1 MPKITIPLLKEMKER
16 QEKITM
22 LTAYD
27 FPQALMVDEAG
38 IEVVLVGD
46 SLGMVVLGYE
56 DTLKVTTEDVIYH
69 SRAVSRALKNA
80 LLVADMPFLSYQVSK
95 KEAIYNAGRLIQ
107 EGGAQAVKV
116 EGGGAMIKR
125 VKAIV
130 EAGIA
135 VMGHLGLTP
144 QMVNQFGGFKVQ
156 GKKEEQAKKIIDDAL
171 ALEDAGAFSLV
182 LECVPA
188 DLAKEI
194 TSRLQIPVIGI
205 GAGPYCDGQVLV
217 FHDLLGLF
225 PRLTP
230 KFVRR
235 YAELYPEIL
244 KALQDYKQEVKE
256 GLFPTQEHSF

>member
-1 MPKITIPLLKEMKER
+1 MKER
-16 QEKITM
+16 QEKIAM

-69 SRAVSRALKNA
+69 TKAVARALKNA

-116 EGGGAMIKR
+116 EGGGAMTKR
-125 VKAIV
+125 VKEIV

-156 GKKEEQAKKIIDDAL
+156 GKKEEQAKKIMEDAL
-171 ALEDAGAFSLV
+171 ALENAGAFSLV

-188 DLAKEI
+188 ELAKEI

-235 YAELYPEIL
+235 YAELYPEII

-256 GLFPTQEHSF
+256 GLFPAQEHSF

>member
-1 MPKITIPLLKEMKER
+1 MPKITIPLLKEMKEQ
-16 QEKITM
+16 QEKIAM

-69 SRAVSRALKNA
+69 TKAVARALKNA

-125 VKAIV
+125 VKEIV

-156 GKKEEQAKKIIDDAL
+156 GKEEEQAKKIMEDAL
-171 ALEDAGAFSLV
+171 ALENAGAFSLV

-188 DLAKEI
+188 ELAKEI
-194 TSRLQIPVIGI
+194 TSRLRIPVIGI

-244 KALQDYKQEVKE
+244 KALQDYKQDVKE
-256 GLFPTQEHSF
+256 GIFPAQEHSF

>member
-16 QEKITM
+16 QEKIAM

-69 SRAVSRALKNA
+69 TKAVARALKNA

-95 KEAIYNAGRLIQ
+95 EEAIYNAGRLIQ

-125 VKAIV
+125 VKEIV

-156 GKKEEQAKKIIDDAL
+156 GKKEEQAKKIMEDAL
-171 ALEDAGAFSLV
+171 ALENAGAFSLV

-188 DLAKEI
+188 ELAKEI
-194 TSRLQIPVIGI
+194 TSRLRIPVIGI

-235 YAELYPEIL
+235 YAELYPEII
-244 KALQDYKQEVKE
+244 KALQGYKQEVKE
-256 GLFPTQEHSF
+256 GLFPAQEHSF

>member
-1 MPKITIPLLKEMKER
+1 MPKITIPLLKEMKEQ
-16 QEKITM
+16 QEKIAM

-69 SRAVSRALKNA
+69 TKAVARALKNA

-116 EGGGAMIKR
+116 EGGGAMTKR
-125 VKAIV
+125 VKEIV

-156 GKKEEQAKKIIDDAL
+156 GKKEEQAKKIMEDAL
-171 ALEDAGAFSLV
+171 ALENAGAFSLV

-188 DLAKEI
+188 ELAKEI

-256 GLFPTQEHSF
+256 GLFPAQEHSF

>member
-1 MPKITIPLLKEMKER
+1 MKER
-16 QEKITM
+16 QEKIAM

-69 SRAVSRALKNA
+69 TKAVARALKNA

-95 KEAIYNAGRLIQ
+95 EEAIYNAGRLIQ

-125 VKAIV
+125 VKEIV

-156 GKKEEQAKKIIDDAL
+156 GKKEEQAKKIMEDAL
-171 ALEDAGAFSLV
+171 ALENAGAFSLV

-188 DLAKEI
+188 ELAKEI
-194 TSRLQIPVIGI
+194 TSRLRIPVIGI

-235 YAELYPEIL
+235 YAELYPEII

-256 GLFPTQEHSF
+256 GLFPAQEHSF

>member
-1 MPKITIPLLKEMKER
+1 MKER
-16 QEKITM
+16 QEKIAM

-69 SRAVSRALKNA
+69 TKAVARALKNA

-95 KEAIYNAGRLIQ
+95 EEAIYNAGRLIQ

-125 VKAIV
+125 VKEIV

-156 GKKEEQAKKIIDDAL
+156 GKKEEQAKKIMEDAL

-188 DLAKEI
+188 ELAKEI
-194 TSRLQIPVIGI
+194 TSRLRIPVIGI

-235 YAELYPEIL
+235 YAELYPEII

-256 GLFPTQEHSF
+256 ELFPAQEHSF